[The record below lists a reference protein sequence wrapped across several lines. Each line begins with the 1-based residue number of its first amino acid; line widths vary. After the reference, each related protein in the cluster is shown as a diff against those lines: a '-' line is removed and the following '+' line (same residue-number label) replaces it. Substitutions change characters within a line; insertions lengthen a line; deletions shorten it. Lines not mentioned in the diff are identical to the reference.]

1 MRYDANC
8 VSVASRPNF
17 SDSFL
22 SSAGRSSGGSD
33 APGRVVSGFASLST
47 FFWMPSG
54 QPPSGRPRSP
64 RIICTTDSGNA
75 TSTFGSSTCSLVMPL
90 DTIINARSPTTF
102 DDGVT
107 FTMLPNIWFTSA

>member
-1 MRYDANC
+1 M
-8 VSVASRPNF
+8 SVAARPNF
-17 SDSFL
+17 SSSFL
-22 SSAGRSSGGSD
+22 RSAARSSG
-33 APGRVVSGFASLST
+33 ATLRPGRVVSGFWPLST

-75 TSTFGSSTCSLVMPL
+75 TSKSGSSTCSFVSPL
-90 DTIINARSPTTF
+90 DTISIAISPTTF

-107 FTMLPNIWFTSA
+107 FTMLPNISLTSA